1 MFENVLFQ
9 SASDL
14 LSHDISTGSL
24 PGSVLFAGPYASGKL
39 SCALELARVLSC
51 LKKGDW
57 QCDCPNCL
65 QHKALV
71 SPNAL
76 LVGPGNRTLE
86 IRAAKDTLLHQNV
99 INSSHL
105 DSARYLYLRAVRKLT
120 VRFSPVLWEGDD
132 KLTKFSPVLQAINE
146 ELEKIN
152 PGRIIPEPDELQK
165 ILDAVEKQCE
175 KLENTFLYDSLPVQ
189 QIRNFSTWARLSS
202 NNGKKVLIIEN
213 ADCMADSARN
223 ALLKILEEPP
233 ENTVFILTTTNRGA
247 MLPTILSR
255 VRTYNFFTRTKEQQ
269 QTVISRLF
277 YYNNTTLKSNLP
289 DSIIEFLQNYLP
301 VNPDI
306 VKAQAKEYFNTIAQG
321 HVPDIPALMAEC
333 RNFSPRILFTI
344 FLQGIVSVQSYLCKT
359 PAGAE
364 CSAKI
369 LEKLRLINNNVNVF
383 NQNPASALEQMTRDL
398 LQINH
403 LNGGVF
409 RISDE

>member
-189 QIRNFSTWARLSS
+189 QIAR
-202 NNGKKVLIIEN
+202 VLVQDEKIGDKDLELIDAVIDRTYIHELYAPDFADNIKELVRAGNPQVIEN
-213 ADCMADSARN
+213 NKGKYLGLWFR
-223 ALLKILEEPP
+223 LLLRYP
-233 ENTVFILTTTNRGA
+233 GD
-247 MLPTILSR
+247 
-255 VRTYNFFTRTKEQQ
+255 Y
-269 QTVISRLF
+269 
-277 YYNNTTLKSNLP
+277 
-289 DSIIEFLQNYLP
+289 
-301 VNPDI
+301 
-306 VKAQAKEYFNTIAQG
+306 VKAWFDLVGGYIY
-321 HVPDIPALMAEC
+321 PDIPYKVGDVDGIMGNDLGLYWKPLIGGNAVVKTKE
-333 RNFSPRILFTI
+333 ILIKMSDFVPLYGMLWCI
-344 FLQGIVSVQSYLCKT
+344 GAYSWLLIIGFVMGLYRKREILGIVLLMLLIGTLLIASPVVDFRYAYGMIFSSPLWISSIFSDDK
-359 PAGAE
+359 
-364 CSAKI
+364 K
-369 LEKLRLINNNVNVF
+369 RL
-383 NQNPASALEQMTRDL
+383 D
-398 LQINH
+398 
-403 LNGGVF
+403 
-409 RISDE
+409 